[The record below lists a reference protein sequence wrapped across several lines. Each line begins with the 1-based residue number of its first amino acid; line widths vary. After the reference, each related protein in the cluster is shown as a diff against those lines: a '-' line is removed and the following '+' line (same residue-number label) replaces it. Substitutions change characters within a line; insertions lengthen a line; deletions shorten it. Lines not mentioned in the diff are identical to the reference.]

1 MGVGKRKKRKKKQRE
16 AGKKEI
22 VEPLLV
28 NLPLCSSIYSGETHS
43 GAVTMGGDLYMWG
56 SNDVGQLGL
65 GERSTPKITPLFVR
79 SLENYFCQNVSMG
92 VHHTGVM
99 FGRRDNELNT
109 INLRDDLKEQG
120 KELRKLYKENV
131 DELYENLKRKE
142 EERLEKKKE
151 QNEREIKK

>member
-1 MGVGKRKKRKKKQRE
+1 MLALTTTGLVFAWGSNVLGQLGVGKRKKKKKKQRE
-16 AGKKEI
+16 ADKKEI

-92 VHHTGVM
+92 CVSLSL
-99 FGRRDNELNT
+99 FF
-109 INLRDDLKEQG
+109 LRSLLSFFALF
-120 KELRKLYKENV
+120 LRSLF
-131 DELYENLKRKE
+131 LT
-142 EERLEKKKE
+142 
-151 QNEREIKK
+151 